1 MTYTRKEGHLNQHE
15 RGSCELTETEIECT
29 GPAPL
34 CPLCVYHNFQF
45 SVLIKLLGKQ
55 ASESLMLVRSLG
67 ALFLLLV
74 YLVQL

>member
-15 RGSCELTETEIECT
+15 RGSRELTETEIECT
-29 GPAPL
+29 GPAPGL
-34 CPLCVYHNFQF
+34 LCVYYNLQF
-45 SVLIKLLGKQ
+45 SVFIKLLGKQ
-55 ASESLMLVRSLG
+55 ASESLMLVPSLG